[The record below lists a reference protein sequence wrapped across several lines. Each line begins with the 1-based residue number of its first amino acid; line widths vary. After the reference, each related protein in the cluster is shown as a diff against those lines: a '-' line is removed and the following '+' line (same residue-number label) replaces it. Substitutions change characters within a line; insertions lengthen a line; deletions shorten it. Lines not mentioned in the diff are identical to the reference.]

1 MNRRKMIKN
10 VTFLSFILAAF
21 IGIMLPDPGIAG
33 NVGVIVITNQSVKIT
48 SITPKDLENIY
59 VGKKT
64 RWSKDEKI
72 TPVILNIQDI
82 HESFLS
88 KYVNKSPEQFN
99 TYWKRKVFTGRG
111 KELRSFKNKED
122 VIEYVKNT
130 TGAIGYIPAKIN
142 YDELLKSNQI
152 RILSVK

>member
-21 IGIMLPDPGIAG
+21 IGSILPASVTAG
-33 NVGVIVITNQSVKIT
+33 NVGVIVITNHSVKT
-48 SITPKDLENIY
+48 NSITQKDLEKIY

-64 RWSKDEKI
+64 RWGKGEKI
-72 TPVILNIQDI
+72 VPVLLDIPDI

-88 KYVNKSPEQFN
+88 KYIKKSPEQFN
-99 TYWKRKVFTGRG
+99 NYWKRLVFTGRG
-111 KELRSFKNKED
+111 KELKSFKNQDEI
-122 VIEYVKNT
+122 IEFIKNT
-130 TGAIGYIPAKIN
+130 KGAIGYLPAKIN

-152 RILSVK
+152 KILSVK